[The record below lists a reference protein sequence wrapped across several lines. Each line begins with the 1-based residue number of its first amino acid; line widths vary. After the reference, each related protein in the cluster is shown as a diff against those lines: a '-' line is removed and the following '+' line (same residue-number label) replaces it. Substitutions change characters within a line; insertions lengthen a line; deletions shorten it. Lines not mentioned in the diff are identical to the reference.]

1 MDYDIIVL
9 GAGSAGLNIA
19 GFMNSI
25 GLRVLMVEKGIVGGD
40 CLNYGCV
47 PSKAL
52 ISMAQT
58 VHAARRAEAFGLHL
72 VGNLELKKVA
82 DTIRARQEVI
92 RKHENA
98 DYFRAKG
105 IDVELGS
112 PEFTGPRS
120 IRINDRE
127 VGARKI
133 VIATGSRPAVPKI
146 EGIDAVDYFTNETIF
161 KNRELPKQLLVIG
174 GGPIGVEI
182 GQAYRRLGSDV
193 TIITR
198 GQHILPKEDN
208 DVASILTS
216 VLKAEGIDILT
227 AHTPIRFSKG
237 NNLVIRR
244 YDRQRGINIGEE
256 ELLPFDQILVATGR
270 RLNTEGLNLE
280 AAGIEVNDGRIRVN
294 RSLRTTNKHVYSCGD
309 VAGDFLFTHWAEY
322 QAAVV
327 IKNMLSPFGQK
338 VDRSKIAWVTY
349 TDPEVATFG
358 QQARQ
363 LEQSG
368 ESFETVA
375 IELKH
380 VDRAIC
386 EGIDA
391 GLLKLHL
398 RKGTILGGTMI
409 AKNGGELAGELIGA
423 MTLKIPFS
431 KLYNRIYPYPT
442 MSRVNRRAV
451 QKHLGAKLTPRN
463 KHILKR
469 LFTMFN

>member
-9 GAGSAGLNIA
+9 GAGSAGLNIVS
-19 GFMNSI
+19 FMNSI

-52 ISMAQT
+52 ISIAHT
-58 VHAARRAEAFGLHL
+58 VHAARKAETYGLHL

-82 DTIRARQEVI
+82 DTIRARQEII

-98 DYFRAKG
+98 DYFRSKG

-127 VGARKI
+127 VSARKI

-182 GQAYRRLGSDV
+182 GQAYRRLGADV
-193 TIITR
+193 TIVTR
-198 GQHILPKEDN
+198 GRHILPKEDD
-208 DVASILTS
+208 DVAAILTS
-216 VLKAEGIDILT
+216 VLKAEGIEILT
-227 AHTPIRFSKG
+227 ERVPIRFSNPG
-237 NNLVIRR
+237 HLVVRR
-244 YDRQRGINIGEE
+244 AGAE
-256 ELLPFDQILVATGR
+256 ELLPFDQVLVATGR
-270 RLNTEGLNLE
+270 RLNIEGLKLE
-280 AAGIEVNDGRIRVN
+280 EAGIEVNDGQIRVN
-294 RSLRTTNKHVYSCGD
+294 RSLRTTNKHVYTCGD

-322 QAAVV
+322 QAAMV

-338 VDRSKIAWVTY
+338 VDHSKIAWVTY
-349 TDPEVATFG
+349 TEPEVATFG
-358 QQARQ
+358 QQAGQ

-368 ESFETVA
+368 ESFDTIS

-391 GLLKLHL
+391 GLLKLHV
-398 RKGTILGGTMI
+398 RKGMIIGGTMI
-409 AKNGGELAGELIGA
+409 AQNAGEVSGELIGA
-423 MTLKIPFS
+423 MTLKIPFN
-431 KLYNRIYPYPT
+431 KLYNRVYPYPT

-451 QKHLGAKLTPRN
+451 QKRLGAKLTPRN
-463 KHILKR
+463 KNLLKR
-469 LFTMFN
+469 LFTLFN